1 MRNPF
6 RTESPSL
13 DRIIV
18 KSIRR
23 LRVQHARLD
32 QANFRLQ
39 QRDKSLFKATTFA
52 LEKKNTARASM
63 CANELAEVRKLTK
76 LLSQT
81 QIAIER
87 IILRLETVKEL
98 SIIMID
104 LKPALNSLKGVT
116 TSLVNV
122 MPDIASVLENVNDS
136 IVETLTVTKVT
147 SDPSIIRTDLKTPGG
162 QEILQEVNAVLEE
175 RLTESL
181 PQPPISEPLPT
192 LEADQPVRKMV
203 ALPVGCPES
212 PRKDSAERAANPEA
226 FFSVEDIELQSRS
239 ITFPE
244 SA

>member
-1 MRNPF
+1 
-6 RTESPSL
+6 
-13 DRIIV
+13 
-18 KSIRR
+18 
-23 LRVQHARLD
+23 
-32 QANFRLQ
+32 
-39 QRDKSLFKATTFA
+39 
-52 LEKKNTARASM
+52 M

-162 QEILQEVNAVLEE
+162 QEILQEVNAVLKE

-203 ALPVGCPES
+203 ALHVGCPES
-212 PRKDSAERAANPEA
+212 PRKNSAERAANPEA
-226 FFSVEDIELQSRS
+226 SFSVEDIELQSMS

-244 SA
+244 SASTEDRILEYIKERKGQINITDCALKLKIPPNEVETTLANLGAKGKIVLKT

>member
-1 MRNPF
+1 
-6 RTESPSL
+6 
-13 DRIIV
+13 
-18 KSIRR
+18 
-23 LRVQHARLD
+23 
-32 QANFRLQ
+32 
-39 QRDKSLFKATTFA
+39 
-52 LEKKNTARASM
+52 M

-98 SIIMID
+98 STIMID

-122 MPDIASVLENVNDS
+122 MPDIASELENVNDS

-147 SDPSIIRTDLKTPGG
+147 SEPSIIRTDLKTPGG

-192 LEADQPVRKMV
+192 QEADQPVRKMV

-212 PRKDSAERAANPEA
+212 SRKDSAKRAANPEA
-226 FFSVEDIELQSRS
+226 FFSVEDIELQSMS
-239 ITFPE
+239 IAFPE
-244 SA
+244 SASTEDRILEYIKERKGQINITDCALKLRIPPNEVEKTLENLGAKGKIVLKT

>member
-1 MRNPF
+1 
-6 RTESPSL
+6 
-13 DRIIV
+13 
-18 KSIRR
+18 
-23 LRVQHARLD
+23 
-32 QANFRLQ
+32 
-39 QRDKSLFKATTFA
+39 
-52 LEKKNTARASM
+52 M

-122 MPDIASVLENVNDS
+122 MPDIASELENVNDS
-136 IVETLTVTKVT
+136 IVETLTVTKIT

-162 QEILQEVNAVLEE
+162 QEILQEVHAVLEE

-192 LEADQPVRKMV
+192 LGADQPVRKMV

-212 PRKDSAERAANPEA
+212 PRKDSAESAANPEA
-226 FFSVEDIELQSRS
+226 FFSVEDIELQSMS
-239 ITFPE
+239 VTFPE
-244 SA
+244 SVSMEDRILEYIKERKGQINITDCALKLKIPPNEVEKTLENLGAKGKIVLKT

>member
-1 MRNPF
+1 
-6 RTESPSL
+6 
-13 DRIIV
+13 
-18 KSIRR
+18 
-23 LRVQHARLD
+23 
-32 QANFRLQ
+32 
-39 QRDKSLFKATTFA
+39 
-52 LEKKNTARASM
+52 M

-98 SIIMID
+98 STIMIG

-162 QEILQEVNAVLEE
+162 QEILQEVHAVLEE

-226 FFSVEDIELQSRS
+226 FFSVEDIELQSMS
-239 ITFPE
+239 VTFPE
-244 SA
+244 SVSMEDRILEYIKERKGQINITDCALKLKIPPNEVEKTLENLGAKGKIVLKT